1 MITIPYYI
9 QYAAPNDDGRYNNI
23 FTTHDYCKKEQLYN
37 EIIIFIINY
46 MYEFCSA
53 ECGYNIIINSY
64 DNFCEKYWELNCIKM
79 RYWENIFQIYYFE
92 NDKWI
97 EWNIEDYK
105 DEIYRLYLL
114 II

>member
-23 FTTHDYCKKEQLYN
+23 FTTHEYCEKDKLHD

-46 MYEFCSA
+46 MYEFCS
-53 ECGYNIIINSY
+53 EDCGHNIIINSY
-64 DNFCEKYWELNCIKM
+64 DDFCEKYWELHCIKM
-79 RYWENIFQIYYFE
+79 IYWENIFQIYYFE

-97 EWNIEDYK
+97 EWNIEDHK
-105 DEIYRLYLL
+105 DEIYRLYLK